1 MGTENLTGFEQVKDG
16 IAHTASLGQQP
27 GYSVMPRVRD
37 AVFFECLL
45 VLTRIPQNGSQARR
59 AGASGAHEYH
69 VAVDIGGGNAVFS
82 IKRIISSKSAA
93 LSIAGSKPP

>member
-37 AVFFECLL
+37 AVFSECLF
-45 VLTRIPQNGSQARR
+45 VLARIPQDGAQTRC
-59 AGASGAHEYH
+59 AGAASAHEYH
-69 VAVDIGGGNAVFS
+69 VAVDISGGDPVFFY
-82 IKRIISSKSAA
+82 KT
-93 LSIAGSKPP
+93 